1 MQIFASFVLI
11 IKDGLVCATT
21 REDGRI
27 GLPGGKCEPGESA
40 YNTAIREANEEGWQ
54 IDPNETGIPLLVQ
67 LVEGRPV
74 SWFLF
79 KSSVKVTKLT
89 DHQES
94 ARGITPILVPINE
107 FRTSGFGNDIA
118 LDLAMPLL
126 EWWSTN
132 K

>member
-27 GLPGGKCEPGESA
+27 GLPGGKCELGESA
-40 YNTAIREANEEGWQ
+40 YLAAVREAYEEGWQ
-54 IDPNETGIPLLVQ
+54 IDPSETGVPILLQ

-74 SWFLF
+74 AWFLF
-79 KSSVKVTKLT
+79 KSNVKVTQLT

-94 ARGITPILVPINE
+94 ARGINPILVPINE

-118 LDLAMPLL
+118 IDIALPLL
-126 EWWSTN
+126 EWWAHTN
-132 K
+132 